1 MLFSVLHPHRERLWH
16 FHGGVHLP
24 DEKHL
29 SNAGP
34 SVAAPL
40 PAQLVVPLQQHI
52 GAPSQP
58 LVSVGDRVL
67 RGQPLARP
75 QGYVSAPVHAPS
87 SGTVAAIEPRQI
99 PHPSGL
105 SAPCVVI
112 DTDGEDAWAEL
123 PPPLPDFEQLDPA
136 DLRERIRQS
145 GIVGMGGASFPSSVK
160 LNPGPDQPIHTLV
173 INGAECEPYIT
184 CDDLLMRERAAD
196 IVDGIRVMLHI
207 LGAERCLVGI
217 EDNKPEAI
225 AAMREAAQQ
234 LSGQAGGQ
242 VSRAQ
247 QIRVVEIPTLYPS
260 GGEKQLIKILTGKEV
275 PSHGIPAQIGIVC
288 QNVGTACAVADAV
301 LRGRPLIERYV
312 TVTGRAV
319 AEPRN
324 YRVRIGMP
332 AADLVAASGG
342 CTGDLEKLV
351 VGGPMMGFRIDTD
364 AVPITKAA
372 NCILALTPAESPDPG
387 APQPCI
393 RCGRCAEVCPANL
406 LPQQLYWHARAK
418 DLDKVQDYNLFD
430 CIECGCCA
438 VVCPSHIPLVQYYRY
453 AKTES
458 WAREREKRAAEHARE
473 RHAAKEARLERLE
486 REKKAKLRK
495 KKAAVAPKGGKD
507 DDKQAVIKAA
517 RERAA
522 AKKQAAQGES
532 ATAAGKPAPGRA
544 EPAPGRAEPP
554 PGAAEPV
561 AAGPAAAQGKV
572 AAPDG
577 KPPGAPEDAQIA
589 ARAAEQ
595 QGAQGAVPKPVP
607 DDGRRAVDEAAA
619 AGADTSPGRPEQ
631 PSVRGTDQP
640 PDQVAAQA
648 SDQTDQQTAQQ
659 PSGAGTDEERPRATA
674 GRG

>member
-1 MLFSVLHPHRERLWH
+1 MLFSVLNPHRQRLWH

-24 DEKHL
+24 DEKDL
-29 SNAGP
+29 SNGAP

-40 PAQLVVPLQQHI
+40 PKQLVVPLQQHI

-58 LVSVGDRVL
+58 CVEVGEQVRK
-67 RGQPLARP
+67 GQMLAKP

-87 SGTVAAIEPRQI
+87 SGTVVAIEPRAI

-105 SAPCVVI
+105 TAPCVVI
-112 DTDGEDAWAEL
+112 DTDGEDAWAEDL
-123 PPPLPDFEQLDPA
+123 PEPMADFEQRDPA
-136 DLRERIRQS
+136 ELRERIRQS

-160 LNPGPDQPIHTLV
+160 LNPGPDQPIQTLV

-196 IVDGIRVMLHI
+196 IVDGIRVMLRI
-207 LGAERCLVGI
+207 LGTQRCLVGI

-225 AAMREAAQQ
+225 AAMRAAAQQ
-234 LSGQAGGQ
+234 ADPAGRI
-242 VSRAQ
+242 S
-247 QIRVVEIPTLYPS
+247 IVEIPTLYPS

-288 QNVGTACAVADAV
+288 QNVGTACSVADAV
-301 LRGRPLIERYV
+301 LRGRPLVERYV

-319 AEPRN
+319 GKPQN
-324 YRVRIGMP
+324 YRVRVGTP
-332 AADLVAASGG
+332 AAELVAASGG
-342 CTGDLEKLV
+342 YSGELEKLV
-351 VGGPMMGFRIDTD
+351 IGGPMMGFRIDSD

-387 APQPCI
+387 EPQACI
-393 RCGRCAEVCPANL
+393 RCGRCAEACPANL

-473 RHAAKEARLERLE
+473 RHAAREARLERLE
-486 REKKAKLRK
+486 RERKAKMRK
-495 KKAAVAPKGGKD
+495 KKEAVAAKGGTG
-507 DDKQAVIKAA
+507 DDKQAAIKAA

-522 AKKQAAQGES
+522 QKRAAQ
-532 ATAAGKPAPGRA
+532 
-544 EPAPGRAEPP
+544 
-554 PGAAEPV
+554 
-561 AAGPAAAQGKV
+561 Q
-572 AAPDG
+572 
-577 KPPGAPEDAQIA
+577 
-589 ARAAEQ
+589 
-595 QGAQGAVPKPVP
+595 
-607 DDGRRAVDEAAA
+607 
-619 AGADTSPGRPEQ
+619 AGADPAGPPPE
-631 PSVRGTDQP
+631 P
-640 PDQVAAQA
+640 PAE
-648 SDQTDQQTAQQ
+648 
-659 PSGAGTDEERPRATA
+659 EERPRATA

>member
-1 MLFSVLHPHRERLWH
+1 MLFSVLNPHRQRLWH

-24 DEKHL
+24 DEKAL
-29 SNAGP
+29 SNAAS

-58 LVSVGDRVL
+58 CVSVGEQVKK
-67 RGQPLARP
+67 GQPLAKP

-87 SGTVAAIEPRQI
+87 SGTVVAIEPRQI

-105 SAPCVVI
+105 TALCVVI
-112 DTDGEDAWAEL
+112 ETDGEDAWAEL
-123 PPPLPDFEQLDPA
+123 PAPLSDFEQQEPA
-136 DLRERIRQS
+136 ALRERIRQS

-160 LNPGPDQPIHTLV
+160 LNPGPDQPIDTLV

-207 LGAERCLVGI
+207 LGTGRCLVGI

-225 AAMREAAQQ
+225 AAMRQAAEQGDP
-234 LSGQAGGQ
+234 SG
-242 VSRAQ
+242 R
-247 QIRVVEIPTLYPS
+247 IKVVEIPTLYPS

-319 AEPRN
+319 EKPQN
-324 YRVRIGMP
+324 YRVRIGTP

-342 CTGDLEKLV
+342 YTGELEKLV

-364 AVPITKAA
+364 GVPVTKAA
-372 NCILALTPAESPDPG
+372 NCILALTPGESPDPG
-387 APQPCI
+387 EPQPCI

-495 KKAAVAPKGGKD
+495 KKEAVAPKGGKD
-507 DDKQAVIKAA
+507 DDK
-517 RERAA
+517 
-522 AKKQAAQGES
+522 
-532 ATAAGKPAPGRA
+532 
-544 EPAPGRAEPP
+544 
-554 PGAAEPV
+554 
-561 AAGPAAAQGKV
+561 
-572 AAPDG
+572 
-577 KPPGAPEDAQIA
+577 
-589 ARAAEQ
+589 
-595 QGAQGAVPKPVP
+595 
-607 DDGRRAVDEAAA
+607 
-619 AGADTSPGRPEQ
+619 
-631 PSVRGTDQP
+631 
-640 PDQVAAQA
+640 
-648 SDQTDQQTAQQ
+648 
-659 PSGAGTDEERPRATA
+659 
-674 GRG
+674 